1 MADNSRFVKLE
12 QAIDIVI
19 ELARENTIDK
29 SSSYV
34 ENDMGDT
41 AAKQNA
47 AIDTIEDFFTN
58 VVFEGRL

>member
-1 MADNSRFVKLE
+1 MADNQRFTTVEDALE
-12 QAIDIVI
+12 IVL

-58 VVFEGRL
+58 VVFADRL